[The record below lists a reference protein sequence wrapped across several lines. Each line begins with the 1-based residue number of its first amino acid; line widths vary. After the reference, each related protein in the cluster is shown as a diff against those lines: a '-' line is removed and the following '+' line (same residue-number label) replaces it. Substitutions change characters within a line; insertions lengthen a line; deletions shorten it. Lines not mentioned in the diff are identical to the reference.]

1 MSTKQKKKESN
12 SNSGSEKIY
21 LLMLFVCCFAI
32 GAVLYFWRGQWYW
45 CLFPFL
51 FFVVM
56 VFFILNSK
64 SSRKAKENEED
75 EEQFVTL
82 FTYFSIYIQDGF
94 NVYNAFEEILPYAK
108 GRVKNHLEGLLMQ
121 ITRDKTLLPYLS
133 FAGNFK
139 SLEIREVMMAIYQM
153 VDQGSGGVYLTQ
165 FQRLFA
171 KLSDQKRLRRER
183 KHLEKLDSLSF
194 LPLVGSGFSML
205 MLMLAITEI
214 MGGMLSGL

>member
-1 MSTKQKKKESN
+1 MSTKQKKKEPN

-21 LLMLFVCCFAI
+21 LLMLFVCCVAI

-51 FFVVM
+51 FFAVM

>member
-1 MSTKQKKKESN
+1 MSKKKAKETS
-12 SNSGSEKIY
+12 SGNEKVY
-21 LLMLFVCCFAI
+21 LVMLFVCCAVI
-32 GAVLYFWRGQWYW
+32 GAILYFWRGQWYW

-51 FFVVM
+51 FFAVM

-64 SSRKAKENEED
+64 SNKKAKANEED

-82 FTYFSIYIQDGF
+82 FTYFSIYVQDGF
-94 NVYNAFEEILPYAK
+94 NVFNAFEEILPYAN
-108 GRVKNHLEGLLMQ
+108 GRLKNHLEGLLMQ
-121 ITRDKTLLPYLS
+121 ITRDKTLLPYLA
-133 FAGNFK
+133 FAGNFN

-153 VDQGSGGVYLTQ
+153 VDNGSSGVYLVQ

-171 KLSDQKRLRRER
+171 KLSDQKRLRREK
-183 KHLEKLDSLSF
+183 KHLERLDSLSF

-214 MGGMLSGL
+214 MGGMLNGL